1 MRTLVV
7 LAMTAAN
14 LSSTLASAAPD
25 RPTGTTPIPIGSQT
39 VEVWP
44 YTTSDFESPSDPVN
58 LVFPG
63 SDPREIRQALMG
75 LNGNRM
81 PSFPAQAP
89 FDCTWTDAMG
99 YEQAARAD
107 PEGWVGA
114 EV

>member
-14 LSSTLASAAPD
+14 LSSTLAFAAPD
-25 RPTGTTPIPIGSQT
+25 RPTGTTLIPIGSQS

-44 YTTSDFESPSDPVN
+44 YTTSDFENPSDPVN

-75 LNGNRM
+75 LNGNRT

-89 FDCTWTDAMG
+89 FDCTSPD
-99 YEQAARAD
+99 RRL
-107 PEGWVGA
+107 
-114 EV
+114 